1 MGGGTEKP
9 LEVVF
14 AGDALGT
21 AMRVVEGMPRFG
33 NGWFP
38 QRAPH
43 RRSSSGHFGVD
54 DLLSSA
60 TGKPSV
66 PLTHSALALTAA

>member
-21 AMRVVEGMPRFG
+21 AMRVVQGMPRFG
-33 NGWFP
+33 NGWSSTARPSPEIFL
-38 QRAPH
+38 RAL
-43 RRSSSGHFGVD
+43 RGR
-54 DLLSSA
+54 
-60 TGKPSV
+60 
-66 PLTHSALALTAA
+66 